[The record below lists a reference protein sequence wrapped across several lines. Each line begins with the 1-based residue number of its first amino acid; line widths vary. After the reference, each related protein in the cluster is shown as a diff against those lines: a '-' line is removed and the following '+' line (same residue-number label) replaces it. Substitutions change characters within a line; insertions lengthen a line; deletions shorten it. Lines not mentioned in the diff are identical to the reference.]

1 MPGACRPCSRRCA
14 RPDTWRM
21 TRCSARS
28 TWASGTWSSCHRA
41 TPTERSPCSRRPAR
55 RSLASARSLPDLAAW
70 RSCRDRRTRRG
81 VTARSEPLRVGV
93 LASGRG
99 SNLQSLLD
107 ATAAPD
113 FPARV
118 VVVISDR
125 ERAQALERAA
135 AAHVERVWLDP
146 KAYEDRPAYDDAL
159 LACLEQH
166 RVELVCLAGF

>member
-1 MPGACRPCSRRCA
+1 M
-14 RPDTWRM
+14 
-21 TRCSARS
+21 
-28 TWASGTWSSCHRA
+28 
-41 TPTERSPCSRRPAR
+41 
-55 RSLASARSLPDLAAW
+55 
-70 RSCRDRRTRRG
+70 
-81 VTARSEPLRVGV
+81 TARSEPLRVGV

-146 KAYEDRPAYDDAL
+146 KAYGDRPAYDEAL
-159 LACLEQH
+159 RACLELEGRQAH
-166 RVELVCLAGF
+166 

>member
-1 MPGACRPCSRRCA
+1 M
-14 RPDTWRM
+14 
-21 TRCSARS
+21 
-28 TWASGTWSSCHRA
+28 
-41 TPTERSPCSRRPAR
+41 
-55 RSLASARSLPDLAAW
+55 
-70 RSCRDRRTRRG
+70 
-81 VTARSEPLRVGV
+81 TARSEPLRVGV

-159 LACLEQH
+159 LDLFHHNYNFVSESIWSVWPAS
-166 RVELVCLAGF
+166 